1 MSVMPE
7 QFFSY
12 FYVLNALSVILSDHK
27 QFLIYIKPGGHVTY
41 NVDLPVRSLLP
52 RGIEGIIVTGL
63 GAGAHRDAMPVIISR
78 AKQLTIDHYFSHFRS
93 VSVALES
100 IGNTKAAP
108 VLFDILSMPGI
119 TGHHVISKTDA
130 VRATVQ
136 DTNDV
141 TLRNNVLRELHLAR
155 ALYRCG
161 DHYGLGKQIL
171 KNYSNDLHGH
181 YFRHAAGVMDLGFM
195 M

>member
-1 MSVMPE
+1 
-7 QFFSY
+7 F
-12 FYVLNALSVILSDHK
+12 
-27 QFLIYIKPGGHVTY
+27 
-41 NVDLPVRSLLP
+41 
-52 RGIEGIIVTGL
+52 
-63 GAGAHRDAMPVIISR
+63 
-78 AKQLTIDHYFSHFRS
+78 
-93 VSVALES
+93 ES
-100 IGNTKAAP
+100 IGNAKAAP
-108 VLFDILSMPGI
+108 VLFNILSMPGL

-136 DTNDV
+136 NTNDV

-181 YFRHAAGVMDLGFM
+181 YFRHAAGVMDMGFIM
-195 M
+195 